1 MRISDW
7 SSDVAL
13 PIFGLPGL
21 DGMGLD
27 RANTEM
33 MGNTAAGYSS
43 TGGSDTFHFPDGN
56 ATIARAIVRKLVP
69 AVAAP
74 GDIESIVMAKFDYG
88 QLDKP
93 GQPVRIRLNSIV
105 VHFAPNGG
113 GPVAIAYMNGDKL
126 RSVSARGCVIAGYN
140 MMIT

>member
-1 MRISDW
+1 
-7 SSDVAL
+7 
-13 PIFGLPGL
+13 
-21 DGMGLD
+21 MGLD

-88 QLDKP
+88 HLDKH
-93 GQPVRIRLNSIV
+93 GQTVRIRLNSIV
-105 VHFAPNGG
+105 VHVAPNDGS
-113 GPVAIAYMNGDKL
+113 PVAIAYMNGD
-126 RSVSARGCVIAGYN
+126 RPTSASPRGWLLAGYN
-140 MMIT
+140 KS

>member
-1 MRISDW
+1 MCAL
-7 SSDVAL
+7 VTGVQTCAL
-13 PIFGLPGL
+13 PIFGIDAEPALDCWGIGLPGL

-74 GDIESIVMAKFDYG
+74 GDIESLVMAKFDYG
-88 QLDKP
+88 PLDKP
-93 GQPVRIRLNSIV
+93 GQPVRIRLNSIEIGRAHV
-105 VHFAPNGG
+105 
-113 GPVAIAYMNGDKL
+113 
-126 RSVSARGCVIAGYN
+126 
-140 MMIT
+140 

>member
-1 MRISDW
+1 MCAL
-7 SSDVAL
+7 VTGVQTCAL
-13 PIFGLPGL
+13 PIFGIDAEPALDCWGIGLPGL

-69 AVAAP
+69 AVAAQI
-74 GDIESIVMAKFDYG
+74 GRASCRE
-88 QLDKP
+88 
-93 GQPVRIRLNSIV
+93 RV
-105 VHFAPNGG
+105 VPN
-113 GPVAIAYMNGDKL
+113 V
-126 RSVSARGCVIAGYN
+126 
-140 MMIT
+140 